1 MPDLIPNEE
10 EKFNTLEVL
19 YNEKLYQDYL
29 GNNRST
35 WEQHAVEDRKA
46 KINAWSEED
55 QRVLEARGQMAI
67 PVNEVLPA
75 IDLIIAELTENN
87 PRFSA
92 TGTEKSDYKVASYV
106 ADLFA
111 WIWDKSK
118 GETKIDRFT
127 RDFIEIGMGAFL
139 IYFDPFADNGKGEI
153 KFQDIDPIV
162 ELFIDPAAKEQDS
175 SDASNILISKSISE
189 QIVKINYPNVNLDK
203 AKQESERRVSNP
215 PSSSGGQVLQASN
228 AQGVRYYRLID
239 RYTKIRIPRF
249 HVYDPI
255 NNYENIF
262 ENQQEYDEWGNQSA
276 FIITRLG
283 SEFYITEQTQIDELE
298 KTLEQYGSV
307 YHAII
312 NPTDPNQMPQL
323 VSGVEFE
330 PYAIPGF
337 TTQLQKVTKKDLVTF
352 VS

>member
-127 RDFIEIGMGAFL
+127 RDFIEIGMVHF
-139 IYFDPFADNGKGEI
+139 
-153 KFQDIDPIV
+153 
-162 ELFIDPAAKEQDS
+162 
-175 SDASNILISKSISE
+175 
-189 QIVKINYPNVNLDK
+189 
-203 AKQESERRVSNP
+203 
-215 PSSSGGQVLQASN
+215 
-228 AQGVRYYRLID
+228 
-239 RYTKIRIPRF
+239 
-249 HVYDPI
+249 
-255 NNYENIF
+255 
-262 ENQQEYDEWGNQSA
+262 
-276 FIITRLG
+276 
-283 SEFYITEQTQIDELE
+283 
-298 KTLEQYGSV
+298 
-307 YHAII
+307 
-312 NPTDPNQMPQL
+312 
-323 VSGVEFE
+323 
-330 PYAIPGF
+330 
-337 TTQLQKVTKKDLVTF
+337 
-352 VS
+352 

>member
-1 MPDLIPNEE
+1 M
-10 EKFNTLEVL
+10 
-19 YNEKLYQDYL
+19 
-29 GNNRST
+29 
-35 WEQHAVEDRKA
+35 
-46 KINAWSEED
+46 
-55 QRVLEARGQMAI
+55 
-67 PVNEVLPA
+67 
-75 IDLIIAELTENN
+75 
-87 PRFSA
+87 
-92 TGTEKSDYKVASYV
+92 
-106 ADLFA
+106 
-111 WIWDKSK
+111 
-118 GETKIDRFT
+118 
-127 RDFIEIGMGAFL
+127 
-139 IYFDPFADNGKGEI
+139 
-153 KFQDIDPIV
+153 
-162 ELFIDPAAKEQDS
+162 FIDPAAKEQDS

-330 PYAIPGF
+330 PYAIPGS
-337 TTQLQKVTKKDLVTF
+337 TTQLQKVTKKI
-352 VS
+352 S